1 MKESDIMRSIQLELS
16 KNPGIRLFRNNV
28 GVLRDENGTPVR
40 YGLCTGSSDLIGWT
54 AVTITPS
61 MVGRKLA
68 IFTAQEVKT
77 EAGRV
82 TDEQTAFLSCV
93 KKAGGIAGVV
103 RSVDDALEMVDIS
116 IGDAE

>member
-1 MKESDIMRSIQLELS
+1 MRLIQLELS

-82 TDEQTAFLSCV
+82 TAEQTAFLSCV

-103 RSVDDALEMVDIS
+103 RSVDDALELVDIT
-116 IGDAE
+116 APE